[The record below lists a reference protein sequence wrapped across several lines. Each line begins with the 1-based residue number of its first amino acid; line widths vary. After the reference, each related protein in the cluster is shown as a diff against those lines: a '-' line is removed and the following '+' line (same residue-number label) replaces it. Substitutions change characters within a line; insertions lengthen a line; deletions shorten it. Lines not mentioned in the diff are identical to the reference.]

1 MSGGIQEELRQF
13 ATRVLEHRGALV
25 DWPVG
30 TGAGTAVVPEE
41 VAAAVGIDDD
51 TIRLTDQPGG
61 EGWCVSLGTDF
72 LETAGRL
79 LEAEPRTGSFAAS
92 RLYLKRG
99 SLEEAVRRAFAWLN
113 AKVVVRDTRATHVE
127 YHTWWFR
134 ASLTSEDRWET
145 RLAVTVNSATGVE
158 IDLPDPLALWEL
170 EPRQVTG
177 RKPPSTYPRAV
188 ARALPRVKAAAEDF
202 FCRMD
207 GRIERDRRRL
217 REYYGALL
225 READHKKPRG
235 GATPDPEKTAERKRA
250 VELEL
255 RRKLAELDER
265 YAIAGS
271 LQPLVLI
278 RTVLPAMAVDL
289 SVQRKRAS
297 KRHTLYWNPLVRAIE
312 PMCCGRCGN
321 GIFSVAFTDDDV
333 DPRCADC
340 RR

>member
-1 MSGGIQEELRQF
+1 MRGGIQEELREF
-13 ATRVLEHRGALV
+13 ATRILEHRGALV

-30 TGAGTAVVPEE
+30 ADAGAAIVPEE

-51 TIRLTDQPGG
+51 TIRLTSQPGNA
-61 EGWCVSLGTDF
+61 GWCVSLGTDF

-79 LEAEPRTGSFAAS
+79 LEAEPRTGTFGAS
-92 RLYLKRG
+92 QLYLKRG
-99 SLEEAVRRAFAWLN
+99 SLEEAIGRAFAWLN
-113 AKVVVRDTRATHVE
+113 ARVVVFDTRATYVE
-127 YHTWWFR
+127 YHTWWFQ

-145 RLAVTVNSATGVE
+145 RLVVTLNSATGAE
-158 IDLPDPLALWEL
+158 IELPDPLALWEL
-170 EPRQVTG
+170 EPRQATG

-188 ARALPRVKAAAEDF
+188 ARTLPRVKVAAEDF
-202 FCRMD
+202 FRRMD

-235 GATPDPEKTAERKRA
+235 GASPDPEKIAERKRA

-265 YAIAGS
+265 YAIDGL

-278 RTVLPAMAVDL
+278 RTELPALAVDL

-297 KRHTLYWNPLVRAIE
+297 KRHTVYWNPLVRALE

-321 GIFSVAFTDDDV
+321 GVFSVAFTDDEV
-333 DPRCADC
+333 EPRCADC
-340 RR
+340 RC